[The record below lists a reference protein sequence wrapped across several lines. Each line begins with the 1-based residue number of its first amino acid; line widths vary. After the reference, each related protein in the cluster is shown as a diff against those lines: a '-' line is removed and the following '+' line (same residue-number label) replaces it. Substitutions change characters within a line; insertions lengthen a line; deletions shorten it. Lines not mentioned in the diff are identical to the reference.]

1 MFEKFREKFPLSPQK
16 WDEYINYFQPIHV
29 PAKTILLREGD
40 ISRKAYLIEKGC
52 LRVWFNNKGDDI
64 TFQFFFENRT
74 VSSIESFRK
83 SIPSLFSIETIEP
96 CTLWW
101 IDKTSVDKIIEE
113 VSALPAMRSQ
123 ILEALFGRTLDYM
136 KHFLSFIRD
145 TPQERYE
152 HLLTQNPHIVQRVPQ
167 HYIASYLGVSSVHLS
182 RIKAKIA
189 RTKT

>member
-1 MFEKFREKFPLSPQK
+1 MFEKFRKNFPLPPEK
-16 WDEYINYFQPIHV
+16 WDEYIRYFRQIHV
-29 PAKTILLREGD
+29 PARTILLREGD

-52 LRVWFNNKGDDI
+52 LRVWFNNKGEDI

-83 SIPSLFSIETIEP
+83 SSPSLFSIETIEP

-101 IDKTSVDKIIEE
+101 IDKGSVDKIIKE
-113 VSALPAMRSQ
+113 VSEQPAMRSL

-136 KHFLSFIRD
+136 KHFLSFVRD

-152 HLLTQNPHIVQRVPQ
+152 MLMTQNPHIIQRVPQ
-167 HYIASYLGVSSVHLS
+167 HYIASYLGISSVHLS

-189 RTKT
+189 RAK

>member
-1 MFEKFREKFPLSPQK
+1 MFEKFRKKFPLSPEK
-16 WDEYINYFQPIHV
+16 WDEYVNYFHQIHV
-29 PAKTILLREGD
+29 PAKTILLPEGD

-52 LRVWFNNKGDDI
+52 LRVWFNNKGEDI

-74 VSSIESFRK
+74 VSSIESFRN

-113 VSALPAMRSQ
+113 VSEQPAMRSQ

-152 HLLTQNPHIVQRVPQ
+152 MLLTQNPHIVQRVPQ

-182 RIKAKIA
+182 RIKARIA
-189 RTKT
+189 RAK